1 MSLLTAI
8 VAVLAFGLCLFA
20 VAAWVEQRKT
30 AFSPQRRHRAYTL
43 ALAVYCTS
51 WTFYGSTGTA
61 VRAGWGYLPIYL
73 GPILLLLLAPRFL
86 RKLAEAVA
94 QERATTVSDFIA
106 ARFGHDVWVAR
117 LVTIIALTGT
127 IPYLA
132 LQLRSIGNAL
142 AIVSQSAVDG
152 TAMIAA
158 AAILALFAVLFGA
171 RRFELAGRSEGLL
184 YAVALDSLVKLA
196 ALAVVAVLA
205 MALLF
210 AAPPASLAQGMQA
223 FAGQFAPQNLTL
235 EVAVILLVSV
245 FAIVALPRQFYMGL
259 VEARSQDDLPRA
271 RKGLALYLVAI
282 VALIVPIALAGQTL
296 LPGGTDPDLYV
307 LRLPGW
313 AGSDIALAAA
323 LLGGIGAAASMAIV
337 DTTALATMVSND
349 LFAGAVLR
357 VKTGPGAGEIGRR
370 MLAMRRFSIV
380 GIMALALSFA
390 LLIRHDQSL
399 ASMGLVAFAA
409 MAQFTPHLVLAATG
423 TGRDPLAARVSL
435 ALGLGL
441 WAYTLALPPIL
452 PADWL
457 ASLVGSTLDPNRLFG
472 VGQTTPFVHGVSWSL
487 GLNLALY
494 AVFAARK
501 MPAPGLPR
509 LFATSRRVTNL
520 GELQQ
525 FVASFVGQERALL
538 EFPPAHHAELVDRA
552 SAQRAQALVASV
564 VGASSARMLVAS
576 ALASGR
582 MDLTDVTRLL
592 DEGGQSLRFSRQL
605 LAATFENIDAGI
617 SVVDAELNLIA
628 WNARYEQILAY
639 PPGLLRVGIPIEQ
652 LIRHNALRGDFGC
665 DDIEASIARRLEHL
679 RARQDHSFERR
690 REDGRVIKTVGGPM
704 PGGGY
709 VMSFTDVT
717 GEAHAREE
725 LERTLAQLEQ
735 RVEERTSELREAN
748 RLLAAAT
755 RDKTRFLAA
764 ASHDLLQPLHAARL
778 FSAALARSAPEAE
791 KALIA
796 RVDNAIVAAEELLRA
811 LLDISRIDAGGVTP
825 EPEPVDLAPFL
836 SDMAE
841 SFRPS
846 AEAKGLRLHIGPVR
860 GWVETDP
867 GLLRSVM
874 QNFLSNALRYTRE
887 GGVVVGVRRR
897 GDWLRIDVVDTGVG
911 FDESQAQEIFG
922 EFTRL
927 GSVDAEGL
935 GLGLALV
942 ERIVRLL
949 GGRIE
954 VSSNAGRG
962 SRFSL
967 LLPEL
972 HAVPRRDA
980 KPGRLPVSG
989 PIEPRA
995 LTILVVDNDSRIVE
1009 ATAALVE
1016 RMGHTALGE
1025 NDIEGALAHAA
1036 IVDAVLADFRLDD
1049 GEDGIA
1055 LIKALRNQRPD
1066 LPAAILTAEPL
1077 AQIRPLTD
1085 PLGIRAYAKPVAPEV
1100 IEAFLASVSVL
1111 EVEPH

>member
-1 MSLLTAI
+1 MSLPT
-8 VAVLAFGLCLFA
+8 AVLAALALMLCLFA
-20 VAAWVEQRKT
+20 VAAWVEKRGT
-30 AFSPQRRHRAYTL
+30 TSSPHLRHRAYTL

-61 VRAGWGYLPIYL
+61 VRGGWAYLPIYL
-73 GPILLLLLAPRFL
+73 GPILLLVLAPGFL

-106 ARFGHDVWVAR
+106 ARFGHDAWVAR
-117 LVTIIALTGT
+117 LITVIALLGT

-132 LQLRSIGNAL
+132 LQLRSIGSAL
-142 AIVSQSAVDG
+142 AIVSQSPIG
-152 TAMIAA
+152 STAMIAA
-158 AAILALFAVLFGA
+158 AIILALFAVLFGA

-184 YAVALDSLVKLA
+184 YAIALDSLMKLA
-196 ALAVVAVLA
+196 ALAIV
-205 MALLF
+205 ALLAISLLVSAPGAQLSRGASDF
-210 AAPPASLAQGMQA
+210 ARG
-223 FAGQFAPQNLTL
+223 FAPHHLTL
-235 EVAVILLVSV
+235 EVGAILLVSI
-245 FAIVALPRQFYMGL
+245 FAVVALPRQFYMGL

-271 RKGLALYLVAI
+271 RRGLALYLVAI
-282 VALIVPIALAGQTL
+282 TVMILPIALAGQTL
-296 LPGGTDPDLYV
+296 LPAGTDPDLYV

-313 AGSDIALAAA
+313 AGSNLALAAA

-357 VKTGPGAGEIGRR
+357 VGSGPGAGEIGRR
-370 MLAMRRFSIV
+370 MLAMRRLSII
-380 GIMALALSFA
+380 GIMALALTFA
-390 LLIRHDQSL
+390 LLTPAEQSL

-409 MAQFTPHLVLAATG
+409 MAQFTPHLVLAASG
-423 TGRDPLAARVSL
+423 SGRDPLAACSSL
-435 ALGLGL
+435 ALGLIL

-457 ASLVGSTLDPNRLFG
+457 AGLAGTVLDPNRLFG
-472 VGQTTPFVHGVSWSL
+472 IGRPTPFVHGVSWSL
-487 GLNLALY
+487 GLNLCVYAL
-494 AVFAARK
+494 VAARK
-501 MPAPGLPR
+501 MPAPALPR
-509 LFATSRRVTNL
+509 LFTSARRVTNL

-525 FVASFVGQERALL
+525 FVASFVGEERACR
-538 EFPPAHHAELVDRA
+538 EFPPEHHADMVDRA
-552 SAQRAQALVASV
+552 SAHRAQALVASV
-564 VGASSARMLVAS
+564 VGTSSARMLVAS

-639 PPGLLRVGIPIEQ
+639 PPGLLRVGMPIEQ

-825 EPEPVDLAPFL
+825 EPEPVDLTPFL

-911 FDESQAQEIFG
+911 FEESQAQEIFG

-954 VSSNAGRG
+954 VFSNAGRG

-972 HAVPRRDA
+972 HAVPRQDA
-980 KPGRLPVSG
+980 KPSRLPVSKS
-989 PIEPRA
+989 IKPRA

-1025 NDIEGALAHAA
+1025 NDIEGALAHGE